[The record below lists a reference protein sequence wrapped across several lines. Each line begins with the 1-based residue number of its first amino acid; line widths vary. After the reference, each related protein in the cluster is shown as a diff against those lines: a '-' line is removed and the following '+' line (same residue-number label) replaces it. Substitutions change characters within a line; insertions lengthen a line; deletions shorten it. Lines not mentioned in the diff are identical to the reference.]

1 MRLWTSFCPCA
12 DMWKIHCSIN
22 PSMKPKVSLW
32 EGDMGWEEIF
42 VDAANTRLDML
53 LFCGKDVVIINYIS
67 NLNCFNALCTR
78 LLIGHFNIAWLQMET
93 LPSLPCGGRAA
104 VTGLIPQLCLGVD
117 NAWKP
122 ARLQTHSRVF
132 SSLGCRVRL
141 VAHQTLKP
149 ARKKKKKNETHCLLF
164 FIYLFFLPPVDVRR
178 KPQNEIQQ
186 STLFRGAPFK
196 INK

>member
-1 MRLWTSFCPCA
+1 
-12 DMWKIHCSIN
+12 
-22 PSMKPKVSLW
+22 
-32 EGDMGWEEIF
+32 
-42 VDAANTRLDML
+42 
-53 LFCGKDVVIINYIS
+53 
-67 NLNCFNALCTR
+67 
-78 LLIGHFNIAWLQMET
+78 MET

>member
-1 MRLWTSFCPCA
+1 
-12 DMWKIHCSIN
+12 
-22 PSMKPKVSLW
+22 
-32 EGDMGWEEIF
+32 
-42 VDAANTRLDML
+42 
-53 LFCGKDVVIINYIS
+53 
-67 NLNCFNALCTR
+67 
-78 LLIGHFNIAWLQMET
+78 MET
-93 LPSLPCGGRAA
+93 IPSLPCGGRAA

-122 ARLQTHSRVF
+122 ARHPTHSRVF

-149 ARKKKKKNETHCLLF
+149 ARKKKKKGDALP
-164 FIYLFFLPPVDVRR
+164 FIIFFFLPPVDVRR

-196 INK
+196 K